1 MSIQYYTRSLVQN
14 FVKEPNLSSLLARGQ
29 YFLDTL
35 FLVYLVTFYLK
46 VKFIVFSAETLE
58 LTRLRA
64 FEQYSKVLIPTRRP
78 LRRLSV
84 LTSPT
89 VATSM
94 ATSSINGS
102 PRQIADEQ
110 TLFTRL
116 SSSFASSRR
125 TSSQMST
132 RPSSS
137 ELFEVKFDFVQ
148 SEIQTWDW
156 WLLIVQSSRL

>member
-1 MSIQYYTRSLVQN
+1 
-14 FVKEPNLSSLLARGQ
+14 
-29 YFLDTL
+29 
-35 FLVYLVTFYLK
+35 
-46 VKFIVFSAETLE
+46 
-58 LTRLRA
+58 
-64 FEQYSKVLIPTRRP
+64 
-78 LRRLSV
+78 
-84 LTSPT
+84 
-89 VATSM
+89 M
-94 ATSSINGS
+94 ATSSMNGS

-148 SEIQTWDW
+148 SIIKFVIQVAPFDPSLIGHWVRAGHRPHQIGRAVMQW
-156 WLLIVQSSRL
+156 WHHRVHRLDFIHMGEGKRLLFQRSRPFLNCIKMIL

>member
-1 MSIQYYTRSLVQN
+1 MIKFMTFL
-14 FVKEPNLSSLLARGQ
+14 
-29 YFLDTL
+29 YFP
-35 FLVYLVTFYLK
+35 
-46 VKFIVFSAETLE
+46 LE
-58 LTRLRA
+58 LKLS
-64 FEQYSKVLIPTRRP
+64 YSIELELLNIVKVLTPVRRP

-94 ATSSINGS
+94 ATSANGS

-125 TSSQMST
+125 TSSQIST

-137 ELFEVKFDFVQ
+137 ELSEVQETYESKLQPFWGLR
-148 SEIQTWDW
+148 T
-156 WLLIVQSSRL
+156 